1 MKLLSE
7 FDKHLTPSSKLQWSI
22 LFLVCNSILIAM
34 YFLGYDD
41 VEIGSRQFY
50 IGLTVCIVFII
61 LGIALGRGL
70 KVWYQK

>member
-1 MKLLSE
+1 MSLLSQ
-7 FDKHLTPSSKLQWSI
+7 FDKHLTPNTKRSWII
-22 LFLVCNSILIAM
+22 LFLVCNSIIITM

-41 VEIGSRQFY
+41 VEVGTQKFY
-50 IGLTVCIVFII
+50 VGIIVVFLFLI